1 MRRAVGPTTPS
12 AAVAPITR
20 SNSSPIVAN
29 ILVDDYLRL
38 VRDHPHT
45 VPEAI
50 RRLSRVI
57 PASSRANE
65 LPGRGSATAAAHV
78 VTASDAEPDA
88 LLDHIR
94 SQMRQSLKGGAPAE
108 AQEFARRLRMRVFAL
123 LAAPA
128 AHTGAELGELLL
140 ETGTVAA
147 ICQRPFQ
154 ALADYARA
162 LRLAASRPEL
172 RNAIALRAAVINAA
186 YGRLHEAARLL
197 ELATSPLPAAGAEE
211 PLELLARTLIAV
223 ERLDGDAARLL
234 DRLAGADLGKF
245 WPFEVLGRT
254 RWQLAQGFYTAVLNL
269 VALAEAEHGIVPETM
284 SESVLAFARST
295 ALTHL
300 GHSGTAL
307 EVLDSVAVET
317 PEIRLSRGRARL
329 QLGDDERA
337 EELVDVVL
345 RDEETG
351 PVVSAE
357 AALLKLWILDRR
369 RSDASSWSASLAN
382 RAVSSEGLVRAL
394 TSVPG
399 RISSMVS
406 SDITPRVDIPEPRS
420 AVRLRSSQLAVLREL
435 RVGGSLSEIADR
447 LQLSVNT
454 VRTHAKAIYRRL
466 GVHTRED
473 AVALAR
479 STGLLS

>member
-1 MRRAVGPTTPS
+1 MC
-12 AAVAPITR
+12 
-20 SNSSPIVAN
+20 
-29 ILVDDYLRL
+29 
-38 VRDHPHT
+38 
-45 VPEAI
+45 
-50 RRLSRVI
+50 
-57 PASSRANE
+57 
-65 LPGRGSATAAAHV
+65 
-78 VTASDAEPDA
+78 
-88 LLDHIR
+88 
-94 SQMRQSLKGGAPAE
+94 QSLAAGAPAE
-108 AQEFARRLRMRVFAL
+108 AHEFARRLRVRVFAL
-123 LAAPA
+123 LSEPVANVD
-128 AHTGAELGELLL
+128 AELGELLL

-162 LRLAASRPEL
+162 LRLSASRPEL
-172 RNAIALRAAVINAA
+172 RTAIAVRAAVINAA

-197 ELATSPLPAAGAEE
+197 ELATSPLPNATAEE
-211 PLELLARTLIAV
+211 PLALLARALIAV
-223 ERLDGDAARLL
+223 ERLDGEAAGLL

-269 VALAEAEHGIVPETM
+269 VALAEAEHGIVPATM
-284 SESVLAFARST
+284 SESVLAFARSA

-300 GHSGTAL
+300 GHSGAAL
-307 EVLDSVAVET
+307 EVLDSIAVET
-317 PEIRLSRGRARL
+317 PEIRLSRGRVRL
-329 QLGDDERA
+329 QLGDDEGA
-337 EELVDVVL
+337 DEMVNIVL
-345 RDEETG
+345 RDEGAG

-357 AALLKLWILDRR
+357 AGLLKLWILDRR

-394 TSVPG
+394 TSVPA

-406 SDITPRVDIPEPRS
+406 SGGAPPVDIPEPRS

-435 RVGGSLSEIADR
+435 RVGGSLSEIAGR

-454 VRTHAKAIYRRL
+454 VRTHTKAIYRRL
-466 GVHTRED
+466 DVHTRED